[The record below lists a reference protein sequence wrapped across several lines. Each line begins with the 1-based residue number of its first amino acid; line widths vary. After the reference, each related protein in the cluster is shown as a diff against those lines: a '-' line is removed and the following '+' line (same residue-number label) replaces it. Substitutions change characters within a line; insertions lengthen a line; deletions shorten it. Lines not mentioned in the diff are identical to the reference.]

1 MARIPYPISPDPS
14 VDRLPAPL
22 NVFRMMSHAP
32 ALTPHTVNLG
42 LAILGEGALPPQ
54 LREQVIMLVA
64 GHCRCPYEA
73 AQHEPIALD
82 AGVTPEQLSA
92 IASGRLDAAL
102 FPDAELTA
110 LRAAREVLTVH
121 TWPAETVTA
130 LRRHHTHE
138 QIVELALT
146 VGYYTML
153 AGLMN
158 GLDIDI
164 DPIGDR
170 FSLLANR
177 R

>member
-1 MARIPYPISPDPS
+1 MARIPYPVSPDPS

-32 ALTPHTVNLG
+32 ALTPHAVGLG
-42 LAILGEGALPPQ
+42 LAILGEGSLPPR
-54 LREQVIMLVA
+54 LREHVIMLVA
-64 GHCRCPYEA
+64 GHCRCAYEA

-92 IASGRLDAAL
+92 IASGRLDGGL
-102 FPDAELTA
+102 FPDAELAA
-110 LRAAREVLTVH
+110 LRAARELLTAH

-130 LRRHHTHE
+130 LRRYHTHG

-164 DPIGDR
+164 DLVGGR
-170 FSLLANR
+170 FSQLANR